1 MWRWAE
7 DLLVTKL
14 KFFIISGLENKFSCP
29 LSSPHLLLLSRSS
42 WSFVGSDITRCVTPQ
57 TPFSFFFPISSS
69 VSSTFQLFF
78 FFSFVTHCVPT
89 NIYIFSCAPFSYR
102 LFVFSL
108 LSVSLPNFLS
118 LIFYF
123 FILSL
128 SRINTVSPCSSF
140 SLSYFLSPLSLV
152 MALITFPFPPDL
164 PLLVFS
170 HHDDSAPLIGSH
182 QSQ

>member
-1 MWRWAE
+1 M
-7 DLLVTKL
+7 KL
-14 KFFIISGLENKFSCP
+14 RRIRYNPLCYTPDTFLFLFPYFLISFLTG
-29 LSSPHLLLLSRSS
+29 
-42 WSFVGSDITRCVTPQ
+42 TT
-57 TPFSFFFPISSS
+57 
-69 VSSTFQLFF
+69 TFQLFF

-128 SRINTVSPCSSF
+128 SRFNTVSPCSSF